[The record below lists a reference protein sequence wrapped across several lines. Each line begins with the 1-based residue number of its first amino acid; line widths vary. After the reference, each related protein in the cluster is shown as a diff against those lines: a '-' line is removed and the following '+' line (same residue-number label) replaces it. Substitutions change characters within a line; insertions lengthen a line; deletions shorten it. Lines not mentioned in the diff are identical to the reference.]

1 MRPLGS
7 PEQLEQRRR
16 QAIALLDEG
25 HSTKVVAR
33 TLRVHWRNVQ
43 RWRAAYRKDGISGI
57 VAQPAPGRPARLSS
71 TDKDRLEKYLLGGAQ
86 AAGFPT
92 DLWTCARI
100 TQMIRMRFGVQYHA
114 DHVNRLLHAM
124 GWSAQKPERR
134 AIERDE
140 ENIAQWVKVEW
151 PRIKKKPAA

>member
-7 PEQLEQRRR
+7 PEQLERRR
-16 QAIALLDEG
+16 RKAIVLLEEG
-25 HSTKVVAR
+25 RSAKAVAR
-33 TLRVHWRNVQ
+33 RLRVHWRSVQ
-43 RWRAAYRKDGISGI
+43 RWKTAYRKKGVFGI
-57 VAQPAPGRPARLSS
+57 AARPASGRPSRLSS
-71 TDKDRLEKYLLGGAQ
+71 ADKHQLEQYLLRGAQ

-100 TQMIRMRFGVQYHA
+100 TQMIRLRFGVQYHA

-134 AIERDE
+134 AVERHE
-140 ENIAQWVKVEW
+140 PTIAQWVKVEW
-151 PRIKKKPAA
+151 PKIKKKPAI